1 MDIGLMIKIERIKN
15 SYLGFYMIGTMILME
30 LTFRIATSNVLII
43 KDMIIPFAMV
53 TMYALVSYLITT
65 FFPGK
70 IKQILAILIMFFF
83 LLIYSSQLIYYNI
96 FKTYYTVYSMS
107 RGTKVFTFWRDII
120 DYMVSN
126 LLWIGIFAIPII
138 LYILYFRN
146 RMDLKRQGWKNRL
159 GVIIITTLIYLFSIG
174 LLNYGTRD
182 FHSPYDLYYK
192 STDIIV
198 SVEKLGLLTTM
209 RLDLIRHI
217 TGWRSEKNDD
227 LPDFIDEEVV
237 LIPSIE
243 YNVLDIDFEQLAK
256 ETSDKTL
263 KDMHN
268 YFGSVLPTQKNDY
281 TGIYE
286 GYNLIVLTAEG
297 FSPYAV
303 HQDLT
308 PTLYKMVHEGYNF
321 KNFYTPVWG
330 VSTSDGEYVAN
341 VGLLPKAGVW
351 SFTESAKI
359 KLPQV
364 LGNQL
369 NKLGYNS
376 VAYHNHTYNYYNR
389 DLSHPNMG
397 YDYKG
402 VGNGLIVK
410 KVWPASD
417 LEMMQVT
424 IDEYI
429 DNQPF
434 HAYYMTVSGHLRY
447 TFLGNS
453 MATKNRS
460 LVSGLNMSEEAKAY
474 LACNIELDKALEFL
488 LNSLREKGIADKTL
502 IALSSDHYPY
512 GLKLSTMN
520 EFLGHPVETNFEMYK
535 NHFILYVDG
544 MTPVE
549 VERPASSLD
558 IVPTISNMLGLSYDS
573 RLFMGSDIFAP
584 GEPLVIFNN
593 RSFITDKGRYNIKT
607 NIFEPSN
614 GISVD
619 DEYINRISNMINSKF
634 YYSARILETNYFSI
648 VQE

>member
-1 MDIGLMIKIERIKN
+1 MIKFESIKN
-15 SYLGFYMIGTMILME
+15 NYLGFYLIGTLILME
-30 LTFRIATSNVLII
+30 LVFRLSTATFIFSSDILISLSMLTI
-43 KDMIIPFAMV
+43 
-53 TMYALVSYLITT
+53 YGLVAYLTTT
-65 FFPGK
+65 FFSGK
-70 IKQILAILIMFFF
+70 IRQFLVILIMFFF

-107 RGTKVFTFWRDII
+107 RGAKVFTFWRDII
-120 DYMVSN
+120 DYTIN
-126 LLWIGIFAIPII
+126 NFLWIAIFAIPIFI
-138 LYILYFRN
+138 YIIYLRN
-146 RMDLKRQGWKNRL
+146 RLDKRKQGWKTRL
-159 GVIIITTLIYLFSIG
+159 IIIIITALIYIFSIG
-174 LLNYGTRD
+174 FLNYGNKD
-182 FHSPYDLYYK
+182 FHSSYDLYYK
-192 STDIIV
+192 NTDIMA

-209 RLDLIRHI
+209 RLDLFRNII
-217 TGWRSEKNDD
+217 GWKAEKIAD
-227 LPDFIDEEVV
+227 LPDFIEDEVV
-237 LIPSIE
+237 LPPSIE
-243 YNVLDIDFEQLAK
+243 YNILNIDFDLLADG
-256 ETSDKTL
+256 TTNDTL
-263 KDMHN
+263 KDMHK
-268 YFGSVLPTQKNDY
+268 YFGSVIPTQKNEY

-303 HQDLT
+303 HKDLT
-308 PTLYKMVHEGYNF
+308 PTLYKMVNEGYNF
-321 KNFYTPVWG
+321 KNFYTPIWG

-359 KLPQV
+359 ELPQV

-369 NKLGYNS
+369 NSLGYKT

-389 DLSHPNMG
+389 NLSHPNMG

-402 VGNGLIVK
+402 VGNGLNVK

-417 LEMMQVT
+417 LEMMQVS

-447 TFLGNS
+447 TFTGNS
-453 MATKNRS
+453 MASKNRK
-460 LVSGLNMSEEAKAY
+460 LVAGLNMSEEAKAY
-474 LACNIELDKALEFL
+474 LACNIELDRALEFL
-488 LNSLREKGIADKTL
+488 LNSLREKGIANKTL

-512 GLKLSTMN
+512 GLKVSTMN

-544 MTPVE
+544 MIPVE

-558 IVPTISNMLGLSYDS
+558 IVPTISNMLGIPYDS
-573 RLFMGSDIFAP
+573 RLFMGRDIFAP
-584 GEPLVIFNN
+584 GESLVIFNN
-593 RSFITDKGRYNIKT
+593 HSFITDKGRYNKKT
-607 NIFEPSN
+607 NIFESPN
-614 GISVD
+614 GYSVD
-619 DEYINRISNMINSKF
+619 EEYIDRISNIINSKF

-648 VQE
+648 IQE